1 MKSYCK
7 HLFRLSLFIVLLFA
21 VNSDTKAQLGFKN
34 VTFSSPDT
42 LSFGDSI
49 YISASLFNYDT
60 VGFVGRVQ
68 FRTFINADSTQVIFP
83 DTASYVIPANSG
95 KSVFFS
101 IPVNA
106 PLFKIGPDVV
116 IIWPY
121 SAKPPKDNITKT
133 IFVRYHLGID
143 DEIANSFTAYIRG
156 STLKL
161 DLGDSKENAQ
171 RVRIYSLIGSILY
184 ENTGRIPLEI
194 PLQDKQSGIYLCEIL
209 WKNNTRKV
217 VRFLLD

>member
-1 MKSYCK
+1 MKSYRK
-7 HLFRLSLFIVLLFA
+7 LLIKLSLFIVLLFA

-34 VTFSSPDT
+34 VSFSSPDT

-60 VGFVGRVQ
+60 VGFAGRVQ

-83 DTASYVIPANSG
+83 DTASYFIPANSG
-95 KSVFFS
+95 QNVFFS
-101 IPVNA
+101 IPVSA

-121 SAKPPKDNITKT
+121 SAKPPKDNISKT
-133 IFVRYHLGID
+133 VFVRYPLGVAN
-143 DEIANSFTAYIRG
+143 EIADNFTAHWQG
-156 STLKL
+156 NTLKL

-171 RVRIYSLIGSILY
+171 RVRIYALIGSVLY
-184 ENTGRIPLEI
+184 ENTGNIPLEI
-194 PLQDKQSGIYLCEIL
+194 PLQEKQSGIYLCEIL

-217 VRFLLD
+217 VRFLLE